1 MIKRIKKNVQDAH
14 EAIRPTS
21 LKYTPQF
28 VKPYLDEPQFKLYDL
43 IWKRF
48 VACQMESARLE
59 TTTISIS
66 ADEYVFKSS
75 GTAILFDG
83 FMAIY
88 DEDIEDNIDQNGN
101 NGLIPV
107 GLIKNQMLG
116 LKEIAPI
123 QHFTKPPARF
133 TESSLIKE
141 LESKLEC
148 ALPQDYRDFLL
159 TTNGFDGFIG
169 DFYAVFESVDRISE
183 CTKDNCS
190 EFFPWAIYIGTNG
203 NLEMFVMDKRT
214 NPYTYGLLPFI
225 ADDNDFI
232 PLSKDFERFI
242 LRLFEDKVFTK

>member
-1 MIKRIKKNVQDAH
+1 MMIAQQLYEGIDLGEEGTTGLITYMRTDSTRLNEDIINDARDFIINNHGTNYLPEKPRLYDQKNKKNVQDAH

-59 TTTISIS
+59 TTTVSIS

-88 DEDIEDNIDQNGN
+88 DEDIEDNTDQNGN
-101 NGLIPV
+101 NGLIPA
-107 GLIKNQMLG
+107 GLTKNLILG

-123 QHFTKPPARF
+123 QHFTKPP
-133 TESSLIKE
+133 S
-141 LESKLEC
+141 
-148 ALPQDYRDFLL
+148 
-159 TTNGFDGFIG
+159 
-169 DFYAVFESVDRISE
+169 
-183 CTKDNCS
+183 
-190 EFFPWAIYIGTNG
+190 
-203 NLEMFVMDKRT
+203 NLR
-214 NPYTYGLLPFI
+214 
-225 ADDNDFI
+225 
-232 PLSKDFERFI
+232 
-242 LRLFEDKVFTK
+242 KVH